1 MAVPRE
7 IRQRIEKGDLDTV
20 ESAWLEHA
28 TEAPQD
34 LEWFSGIG
42 RHLAGSGHA
51 DIARTLLEM
60 LSDELR
66 GRGLARERLELLR
79 EAGEVMV
86 SKSRLHEAV
95 IEALREVWGAHPSF
109 EPGLD
114 SFHLRR
120 SARDP
125 AEIWDRVSRLESVL
139 RFVPGTIV
147 WIEGH
152 GAGRI
157 RDLNMELESF
167 RVELESGREIRVG
180 FRAAG
185 KLLTTLAADHFVVQ
199 KMEDPARLR
208 ELRPPEL
215 LERILTSFAR
225 AVTVAE
231 LRTAV
236 EGLVPAERW
245 TSWWTAARRHPQVVA
260 SPTVRNAYAWAGSS
274 EEATASVWRQ
284 FESAPAAAQIEMLRK
299 ADAQDDE
306 VRGRMIE
313 TLERRARTALATEPG
328 LAFEIALAL
337 ERHQIEPELTPAAQ
351 ITAFANP
358 ERFIASIA
366 SKVVRGRA
374 YDLVRERR
382 SDWPQVLAGAA
393 SVETEPSLL
402 AALFEALEAHDRA
415 IVERLVDRALVQP
428 SDAPAL
434 FTWIAERAAG
444 DEALRASAPLRL
456 FKRILLALVRDE
468 LQPYRRRLVALSESG
483 GTLPRLLPHFTEA
496 DAVEALES
504 LRKSTGLSTDRKRSL
519 EDAVML
525 RFPALRVTEEPL
537 YALEDS
543 IRAKR
548 EELKTLLEQEIPRN
562 RRAIEEARALGDLRE
577 NFEYKSARQRHEYL
591 SARAGEL
598 SGELSRSKP
607 IDLARLDLSRVGIG
621 TAALLRDETGSERQ
635 LTLLGPWE
643 SAPES
648 GVLSYQSEVA
658 QSLLGRKPGDEVD
671 LDGKSYRVVA
681 ISPARV

>member
-7 IRQRIEKGDLDTV
+7 IRQRIEKGDLDAV

-34 LEWFSGIG
+34 LEWFTGIG
-42 RHLAGSGHA
+42 RHLAATSHA
-51 DIARTLLEM
+51 DTARTLLEM
-60 LSDELR
+60 LADELR
-66 GRGLARERLELLR
+66 SRGLARERLELLR

-114 SFHLRR
+114 SFQLRR

-139 RFVPGTIV
+139 RFAPGTIV

-152 GAGRI
+152 GAGRVG
-157 RDLNMELESF
+157 DVNLELESF
-167 RVELESGREIRVG
+167 RMELESGREIRVG

-185 KLLTTLAADHFVVQ
+185 KLLTSLEADHFVVQ
-199 KMEDPARLR
+199 KMEDPAKLR

-225 AVTVAE
+225 PVTVAE

-245 TSWWTAARRHPQVVA
+245 TSWWTAARRHSQVMA
-260 SPTVRNAYAWAGSS
+260 SPTVRNAYMWAGSN
-274 EEATASVWRQ
+274 EEATAALWRQ
-284 FESAPAAAQIEMLRK
+284 FESAPAATQIELLRK
-299 ADAQDDE
+299 ADAQDGE
-306 VRGRMIE
+306 LRRRMIE
-313 TLERRARTALATEPG
+313 TLKGRARAALANEAG

-337 ERHQIEPELTPAAQ
+337 DRSELDPDLAPAAQ
-351 ITAFANP
+351 IAAVTNP
-358 ERFIASIA
+358 ERFLSSIP

-374 YDLVRERR
+374 YDLVREKRP
-382 SDWPQVLAGAA
+382 DWPQVFAGSATI
-393 SVETEPSLL
+393 ETEPSLL
-402 AALFEALEAHDRA
+402 AALFEALGAHDRTM
-415 IVERLVDRALVQP
+415 VDRLVDRALVQP
-428 SDAPAL
+428 ADAPAL
-434 FTWIAERAAG
+434 FTWIAERAAV
-444 DEALRASAPLRL
+444 DEALRSSAPLRW
-456 FKRILLALVRDE
+456 FKRILQALVRDE

-483 GTLPRLLPHFTEA
+483 GTLPRLLPHFAES
-496 DAVEALES
+496 DALDALES

-519 EDAVML
+519 EDAVVL
-525 RFPALRVTEEPL
+525 RFPALRATEEPL

-543 IRAKR
+543 IRVKR
-548 EELKTLLEQEIPRN
+548 EELKTLLEQDIPRN

-591 SARAGEL
+591 SARAEAL
-598 SGELSRSKP
+598 AVELSRSKA
-607 IDLARLDLSRVGIG
+607 IDLAQLDLSRIGIG
-621 TAALLRDETGSERQ
+621 TAALLRDEAGGERQ

-648 GVLSYQSEVA
+648 GVLSYLSEVA
-658 QSLLGRKPGDEVD
+658 QSLLG
-671 LDGKSYRVVA
+671 
-681 ISPARV
+681 